1 MSLLGLLGIIVV
13 VLFFFGVICWINAWD
28 VHGVIVLFIAFMISI
43 HIGSTLYENDKLAEK
58 EPCEICENC
67 GGIIE

>member
-13 VLFFFGVICWINAWD
+13 VLFCFGVICWANAWD
-28 VHGVIVLFIAFMISI
+28 VLGATVLFIAFMISI
-43 HIGSTLYENDKLAEK
+43 YIGSTLYENDKLAEK
-58 EPCEICENC
+58 EPYDTCENC